1 MAKVKKAFF
10 CSNCGYESPKW
21 LGQCPSC
28 GQWNTMVEEVV
39 SRSDGGSTKSY
50 AAPGVN
56 AQPQKLSEIEAGGNE
71 ERIILSSAGDGIN
84 SLSELDRVLGGGMV
98 KGSLVLIGGEP
109 GIGKSTLSLQ
119 IPLSNPSLK
128 TLYVSGEESARQ
140 IKMRAERLG
149 GIHDSCYILPETS
162 LDNIIDQA
170 KAIKPELMIIDSIQ
184 TIFSTAVESSAGSVS
199 QGGLSPSTTIS
210 TSLM

>member
-39 SRSDGGSTKSY
+39 SRSEGGSSKSY

-56 AQPQKLSEIEAGGNE
+56 AKPQKLSEIEADGNE
-71 ERIILSSAGDGIN
+71 ERIILSSSGDGSG

-149 GIHDSCYILPETS
+149 GIHDGCYILPETS

-170 KAIKPELMIIDSIQ
+170 KAIKP
-184 TIFSTAVESSAGSVS
+184 
-199 QGGLSPSTTIS
+199 
-210 TSLM
+210 

>member
-10 CSNCGYESPKW
+10 CNNCGYESPKW

-28 GQWNTMVEEVV
+28 GQWNTMVEEVI
-39 SRSDGGSTKSY
+39 SRSEGGPSKSY

-56 AQPQKLSEIEAGGNE
+56 AKPQRLAEIEADGGE
-71 ERIILSSAGDGIN
+71 ERISFG
-84 SLSELDRVLGGGMV
+84 SLGELDRVLGGGMV

-140 IKMRAERLG
+140 IGRKG
-149 GIHDSCYILPETS
+149 W
-162 LDNIIDQA
+162 
-170 KAIKPELMIIDSIQ
+170 
-184 TIFSTAVESSAGSVS
+184 AV
-199 QGGLSPSTTIS
+199 STTAATFFLKHPLTIS
-210 TSLM
+210 